1 MSASH
6 QPRDW
11 ARRDLASDV
20 IHAPPAPFQVDQQV
34 FLSVIV
40 PTKNES
46 QNIGRLLG
54 KVRDSTVDLVTE
66 VIVVDDSSDQTAELA
81 EQSMID
87 LGIDGQVIARPSR
100 LRSGG
105 LSGAVLVGLRQARGA
120 WVCVMDADLQHPPEI
135 IPALVS
141 HATEAAADLVLG
153 SRFAQGATV
162 EGLSPLRHLLSRSLT
177 AMLRLVFPRRLA
189 KVSDPLTGL
198 FLFRRGAV
206 DPDLLQPDGFK
217 ILLEILV
224 RCPSL
229 RVSELPFVFGPRHA
243 GRSKGSLREGIRF
256 VRQAAKLAIWSRSTF
271 FRFLLVGASGI
282 AVNSLALAALRELA
296 GLQILL
302 AALVATQFSTLSNY
316 ALTEAWVFGQR
327 DSARHRSARLVAYW
341 AMNNLAFILR
351 GPLLGIL
358 VSGLGVHYLI
368 SNLISIFILTLARY
382 FVADRW
388 IWRPVRSAY
397 DQQDFDFAYDIH
409 GLVQVLSSF
418 TLPELEHFRRNCVD
432 AAPDVRLR
440 IERRREPRPAED
452 TVSYG
457 EWLGRYGFEVAV
469 AYRQPIEISVS
480 PLLMRSPHVLYTNVV
495 EPIMRWLF
503 VRKGA
508 ALVHG
513 ACLSMDGKASL
524 VTAGTDTG
532 KTTTILQVLAKHPWG
547 FLSDDMTI
555 LTRDGKV
562 LSYPK
567 PLTISRHTLRA
578 VDTARLS
585 LRERLGLQIQSRL
598 HSRSGRMI
606 GLSLGRTILPAASLN
621 AWVQLLIPPPKYG
634 IQRLIPQA
642 PIVSSADL
650 ANVVFIERGPEQ
662 EEDLEWNQM
671 VDLLIEHAEDAY
683 GFPPYP
689 SLAPFLSSWKGK
701 DLHPDEREI
710 IGEALNGRAATRLT
724 DPKFSWSQRL
734 PALITAQA

>member
-1 MSASH
+1 MTASL

-11 ARRDLASDV
+11 ARRDLPSDV
-20 IHAPPAPFQVDQQV
+20 IHAPPAPFQVDQKV
-34 FLSVIV
+34 FLSIIL

-46 QNIGRLLG
+46 ENIGRVLA
-54 KVRDSTVDLVTE
+54 KIRESTADLQTE
-66 VIVVDDSSDQTAELA
+66 VIVVDDSSDGTAAVA
-81 EQSMID
+81 EQSLIG
-87 LGIDGQVIARPSR
+87 LGIDGQVIARPSH

-141 HATEAAADLVLG
+141 HATESAADLVLG
-153 SRFAQGATV
+153 SRFARGATV
-162 EGLSPLRHLLSRSLT
+162 KGLGPLRYLLSRSLT
-177 AMLRLVFPRRLA
+177 AGLRVLFPRRLA

-198 FLFRRGAV
+198 FLFRRSAV
-206 DPDLLQPDGFK
+206 DPDLLQPSGFK

-224 RCPSL
+224 RCPGL

-256 VRQAAKLAIWSRSTF
+256 VRQAAKLAIWSRTTF

-282 AVNSLALAALRELA
+282 AVNTLALAALRELA
-296 GLQILL
+296 GMQILL

-327 DSARHRSARLVAYW
+327 DSARRRSARLAAYW

-358 VSGLGVHYLI
+358 VSGFGVHYLI

-382 FVADRW
+382 FVSDRW

-397 DQQDFDFAYDIH
+397 DRQEFDFAYDIH
-409 GLVQVLSSF
+409 GLVRVLSSF
-418 TLPELEHFRRNCVD
+418 TLPELEHFRGNGVD
-432 AAPDVRLR
+432 ALPDVRLR

-452 TVSYG
+452 TVRYG

-495 EPIMRWLF
+495 EPILRWLF

-508 ALVHG
+508 ALVHA
-513 ACLSMDGKASL
+513 ACLSMNGRASL

-532 KTTTILQVLAKHPWG
+532 KTTTILQVLSKNPWA

-585 LRERLGLQIQSRL
+585 FGERLGLQIQSRL
-598 HSRSGRMI
+598 HSRSGRLI
-606 GLSLGRTILPAASLN
+606 GLLLGRTILPAASLN

-634 IQRLIPQA
+634 IQRLVPQA

-650 ANVVFIERGPEQ
+650 ANVVLIERGPEHQ
-662 EEDLEWNQM
+662 EQLEWKQV

-689 SLAPFLSSWKGK
+689 SLAPFLSSWNGK
-701 DLHPDEREI
+701 DLHMEEKEI
-710 IGEALNGRAATRLT
+710 IGEALIGRAATRLR
-724 DPKFSWSQRL
+724 DPKFSWSLRL
-734 PALITAQA
+734 PALVTPQ